1 MKKWFLIFITSLL
14 TFVVGCQAI
23 NKPPAN
29 EAAPPNKQIKQSQ
42 RLPQT
47 VPEPKRDQS
56 PQAIAHRLATI
67 AASVPQVKDA
77 TAIVFGKYAIVGL
90 DLDAHLDRSRIGT
103 IKYSVAEALK
113 DDPQGANALVTS
125 DPDIVQRIR
134 EMNED
139 IKRGHPIKGF
149 AEELSD
155 IVSRIIP
162 QTPKEV
168 PKREEPPTKENQ
180 QKMNQTNDPKAP
192 RKDLYQK

>member
-1 MKKWFLIFITSLL
+1 M
-14 TFVVGCQAI
+14 VGCQAV

-29 EAAPPNKQIKQSQ
+29 EAAPPNKQIKQSV
-42 RLPQT
+42 RVPQT

-56 PQAIAHRLATI
+56 PEAIAHRLATL
-67 AASVPQVKDA
+67 AVKVPQVKDA

-113 DDPQGANALVTS
+113 EDPQGANALVTS

-149 AEELSD
+149 AEELAD
-155 IVSRIIP
+155 IASRIIP
-162 QTPKEV
+162 QVPKAI

-180 QKMNQTNDPKAP
+180 QKMNQTNNPKEP